1 MKTAYRRSYRRSY
14 YDHAAAR
21 EEQDLRNR
29 AALGSAAH
37 ALLDSGAFALSQV
50 TRVDQ
55 CPAEAHN
62 LGSAGA
68 TPAPATPGGREIGST
83 WSYCKPCDR
92 YRTISIRAS
101 WLGEV
106 DVCLTC
112 GCSAKGAA

>member
-21 EEQDLRNR
+21 EAQDRRNR
-29 AALGSAAH
+29 ASLAGSAAH
-37 ALLDSGAFALSQV
+37 ALLDSGVFALSQQP
-50 TRVDQ
+50 TRPV
-55 CPAEAHN
+55 
-62 LGSAGA
+62 
-68 TPAPATPGGREIGST
+68 APVTPGGREIGSC
-83 WSYCKPCDR
+83 WSYCRPCDA

>member
-1 MKTAYRRSYRRSY
+1 LTSYRRTY
-14 YDHAAAR
+14 RRTYQEHAAAR
-21 EEQDLRNR
+21 EAQDRRNR
-29 AALGSAAH
+29 AALASSAH

-83 WSYCKPCDR
+83 WSYCRRCDA

-112 GCSAKGAA
+112 GRSAKEAA